1 MTPELGPSDPTP
13 PLLHHTDGHTD
24 AEHLRSTPDVH
35 GHRTPGNT
43 RYQGLDW
50 TTSATM
56 LSTVKNGLV
65 EEELR
70 VASSTTRMSRM
81 YSPLYDIY
89 SVHDS
94 SSSKVQQWPYIYVIW
109 RGRRGDRS
117 GEWRCRWDWKLER
130 RDKENGR
137 ERRHLAEG
145 SSQP

>member
-1 MTPELGPSDPTP
+1 
-13 PLLHHTDGHTD
+13 
-24 AEHLRSTPDVH
+24 
-35 GHRTPGNT
+35 
-43 RYQGLDW
+43 
-50 TTSATM
+50 M